1 MSGKIPTEVRAYMAK
16 IGAKGGRRGKGK
28 PKQRDYK
35 KMGEASGKSRR
46 AKARQK
52 KLANELQPYRVQPWK
67 KPTAKHAKN

>member
-1 MSGKIPTEVRAYMAK
+1 MKRVPTEVSDYMAK

-35 KMGEASGKSRR
+35 KMGEASGKARR

-52 KLANELQPYRVQPWK
+52 RLANELQPV
-67 KPTAKHAKN
+67 

>member
-1 MSGKIPTEVRAYMAK
+1 MKDIPTAISKYMAK

-35 KMGEASGKSRR
+35 KMGEASGKARR

-52 KLANELQPYRVQPWK
+52 KLAYELERV
-67 KPTAKHAKN
+67 

>member
-1 MSGKIPTEVRAYMAK
+1 MKRVPTEVSDYMAK

-35 KMGEASGKSRR
+35 KMGQKSGAARR

-52 KLANELQPYRVQPWK
+52 KLASELERV
-67 KPTAKHAKN
+67 